1 MSEFEPLEPKGK
13 TEMENEKKTNTLE
26 DVKDS
31 FAELAG
37 YAENVADLEKRLSKA
52 YEKSAK
58 MAKRIASLETENEA
72 LRNERA
78 MLRNFRGEANAML
91 NGILLAIAKLKCRN
105 ASIN

>member
-1 MSEFEPLEPKGK
+1 
-13 TEMENEKKTNTLE
+13 MENEKKKLE
-26 DVKDS
+26 DVMDLL
-31 FAELAG
+31 AEG
-37 YAENVADLEKRLSKA
+37 YDEKIDDLEKRLSKA
-52 YEKSAK
+52 ADNAAQ

-72 LRNERA
+72 LRADRA

>member
-1 MSEFEPLEPKGK
+1 
-13 TEMENEKKTNTLE
+13 MENEKKKKLE
-26 DVKDS
+26 DVMDS
-31 FAELAG
+31 LAELAG
-37 YAENVADLEKRLSKA
+37 YEEKVADLEKRLSKA
-52 YEKSAK
+52 YENSAQ

-72 LRNERA
+72 IRKDRA

>member
-1 MSEFEPLEPKGK
+1 
-13 TEMENEKKTNTLE
+13 MENEKKTKTLE
-26 DVKDS
+26 DVMDS
-31 FAELAG
+31 VADLLAESAG
-37 YAENVADLEKRLSKA
+37 AAEKVADLEKRLSKA
-52 YEKSAK
+52 ADNAAQ

-78 MLRNFRGEANAML
+78 NLRNFRGEAYAML

>member
-1 MSEFEPLEPKGK
+1 
-13 TEMENEKKTNTLE
+13 MENEKKKLE
-26 DVKDS
+26 DVMDS
-31 FAELAG
+31 HAELAG

-52 YEKSAK
+52 ADNAAQ

-72 LRNERA
+72 LRKDRA
-78 MLRNFRGEANAML
+78 MLRQFRGEANAML

>member
-1 MSEFEPLEPKGK
+1 
-13 TEMENEKKTNTLE
+13 MENEKKKKLE
-26 DVKDS
+26 DVMDS
-31 FAELAG
+31 LAELAG
-37 YAENVADLEKRLSKA
+37 SAEKVADLEKRLSKA
-52 YEKSAK
+52 ADNAAQ

-72 LRNERA
+72 LRNDRA